1 VKFQEYMMT
10 DSPHSAHRRKKRF
23 RLCAPELSLLA
34 LLAMALYSC
43 VSRCQTPT
51 AVPATPVPAPAAGTP
66 VSNPTPALPAN
77 ATGTPITLEEAIRR
91 AQVSD
96 VNYRTAAANKSV
108 AGLDKSIARSAL
120 LPGVVY
126 HNAYIYTKPGQQ
138 TSTNTEITGT
148 TSTPIFIANNSVH
161 EYISQGAVTETI
173 GVAGIADYHRL
184 SAEAEASAARQ
195 EVARRGLVATVISNY
210 FNVLAAERKLVVAQR
225 SADEAQRFYQL
236 TQKLEAGREV
246 AHADV
251 VKANLQLQQRQRDLS
266 DTGLAAEKARLDLA
280 VLLFPDPLT
289 PFTLTNDLDQPSVL
303 PSKAEVQ
310 ADGANNNPDLRAAL
324 QAARAAKYE
333 LTAAKAA
340 YLPDL
345 SLGYFYGIDAPQFAT
360 KGPNGVNNLG
370 YSAAVTLDIP
380 VWDWFATRSRVKQSA
395 IRSDLANVELTA
407 TQRQLVASLEVLYN
421 EAAVAVQQL
430 ASFDETVRTA
440 AESLRLTNLRY
451 TAGEA
456 TVLEVVDAQNS
467 YSAAE
472 AAKVDAAVRYH
483 VAFGQLQTLTGKL
496 Q

>member
-1 VKFQEYMMT
+1 MMT
-10 DSPHSAHRRKKRF
+10 DSPHSAHRRNKRF
-23 RLCAPELSLLA
+23 RRRAPELSLLVGVV
-34 LLAMALYSC
+34 AMVLYSD
-43 VSRCQTPT
+43 VSHCQTPAAMT
-51 AVPATPVPAPAAGTP
+51 ATPVAAPAPAVPASA
-66 VSNPTPALPAN
+66 S
-77 ATGTPITLEEAIRR
+77 GTPITLEEAIQR

-96 VNYRTAAANKSV
+96 VNYRTAAATKSI
-108 AGLDKSIARSAL
+108 AGLDKSIGRSAL

-126 HNAYIYTKPGQQ
+126 HNAYIYTQPGRQ
-138 TSTNTEITGT
+138 SSENSAITGT

-184 SAEAEASAARQ
+184 SAEAEAAAARQ
-195 EVARRGLVATVISNY
+195 EVARRGLVATVIGNY
-210 FNVLAAERKLVVAQR
+210 FGVLAAERKLVVAQR
-225 SADEAQRFYQL
+225 STDEAQRFSQL

-251 VKANLQLQQRQRDLS
+251 VKANLQLQQRQRDLA
-266 DTGLAAEKARLDLA
+266 DAGLAAEKARLDLA
-280 VLLFPDPLT
+280 VLLFPDPRT
-289 PFTLTNDLDQPSVL
+289 PYTLTIGLDQPSVL
-303 PSKAEVQ
+303 PTKAEVQ
-310 ADGANNNPDLRAAL
+310 ADGAKNNPDLRAAL

-340 YLPDL
+340 YLPDI

-360 KGPNGVNNLG
+360 KGPNGVSNLG
-370 YSAAVTLDIP
+370 YSAAVSLDIP

-407 TQRQLVASLEVLYN
+407 TQRQLVASLEELYN

-467 YSAAE
+467 YSAAQ
-472 AAKVDAAVRYH
+472 AAQVDAAVRYH

-496 Q
+496 P

>member
-1 VKFQEYMMT
+1 MMT
-10 DSPHSAHRRKKRF
+10 DSPHSAHRRRKRF
-23 RLCAPELSLLA
+23 RPSAPELFLLVGVA
-34 LLAMALYSC
+34 AMMLSPEVLRA
-43 VSRCQTPT
+43 QT
-51 AVPATPVPAPAAGTP
+51 PAAGAA
-66 VSNPTPALPAN
+66 VSGPAPALPAS
-77 ATGTPITLEEAIRR
+77 ATGTPITLDEAIRR
-91 AQVSD
+91 AQISD
-96 VNYRTAAANKSV
+96 VNYRTAAAAKSV

-126 HNAYIYTKPGQQ
+126 HNQYIYTKPGQQ
-138 TSTNTEITGT
+138 SSTNTEITGT

-195 EVARRGLVATVISNY
+195 EVARRGLVATVIGNY
-210 FNVLAAERKLVVAQR
+210 FGVLAAERKLVVAQR
-225 SADEAQRFYQL
+225 STDEAQRFSQL

-251 VKANLQLQQRQRDLS
+251 VKANLQLQQRQRDLA
-266 DTGLAAEKARLDLA
+266 DAGLAAEKARLDLA

-289 PFTLTNDLDQPSVL
+289 PYTLTNDLDQPSVL

-310 ADGANNNPDLRAAL
+310 ADGAKNNPDLRAAL
-324 QAARAAKYE
+324 QSARAAKFE

-345 SLGYFYGIDAPQFAT
+345 SLGYFYGIDAPQFAL
-360 KGPNGVNNLG
+360 KGPDGAHNLG
-370 YSAAVTLDIP
+370 YSTVVTLDIP
-380 VWDWFATRSRVKQSA
+380 VWDWFATHSRVKQSA

-407 TQRQLVASLEVLYN
+407 TQRQLVASLEELYN
-421 EAAVAVQQL
+421 EAAVALQQV

-467 YSAAE
+467 YSAAQ
-472 AAKVDAAVRYH
+472 AAQVDAAVRYH

-496 Q
+496 P

>member
-1 VKFQEYMMT
+1 MT
-10 DSPHSAHRRKKRF
+10 ASLHAAHQRTTRLRR
-23 RLCAPELSLLA
+23 APELLA
-34 LLAMALYSC
+34 C
-43 VSRCQTPT
+43 VAAIAFQPAVVHAQTP
-51 AVPATPVPAPAAGTP
+51 VAAQAAP
-66 VSNPTPALPAN
+66 VSASAP
-77 ATGTPITLEEAIRR
+77 ATGTPITLDEAIRR
-91 AQVSD
+91 AQISD
-96 VNYRTAAANKSV
+96 VTYRTAAANKSV

-138 TSTNTEITGT
+138 SSTNTAITGT
-148 TSTPIFIANNSVH
+148 TSVPIFIANNSVH
-161 EYISQGAVTETI
+161 EYVSQGAVIETI
-173 GVAGIADYHRL
+173 GLAGIADYHRL

-195 EVARRGLVATVISNY
+195 EVARRGLVATVIGNY
-210 FNVLAAERKLVVAQR
+210 FGVLAAERKLVVAQR
-225 SADEAQRFYQL
+225 SADEAQRFSQL

-251 VKANLQLQQRQRDLS
+251 VKANLQLQQRQRDLA
-266 DTGLAAEKARLDLA
+266 DAGLAAEKARLDLA

-289 PFTLTNDLDQPSVL
+289 PYTLANDLEHPYVL
-303 PSKAEVQ
+303 PPKAEVQ
-310 ADGANNNPDLRAAL
+310 ADGTKNNPDLRAAL
-324 QAARAAKYE
+324 QTARAAKYE
-333 LTAAKAA
+333 LTAA
-340 YLPDL
+340 
-345 SLGYFYGIDAPQFAT
+345 FAV
-360 KGPNGVNNLG
+360 KGPDGTHNLG
-370 YSAAVTLDIP
+370 YSTVVTLDIP
-380 VWDWFATRSRVKQSA
+380 VWDWFATHSRVKQSA

-421 EAAVAVQQL
+421 EAAVAVQQV

-456 TVLEVVDAQNS
+456 SVLEVVDAQNS

>member
-1 VKFQEYMMT
+1 M
-10 DSPHSAHRRKKRF
+10 RF
-23 RLCAPELSLLA
+23 RQCAPELSLLVGI
-34 LLAMALYSC
+34 LAMALYTDISHG
-43 VSRCQTPT
+43 QTPA
-51 AVPATPVPAPAAGTP
+51 AVTATPVFAPAPAP
-66 VSNPTPALPAN
+66 PAP
-77 ATGTPITLEEAIRR
+77 TGTPITLDEAIQR

-96 VNYRTAAANKSV
+96 VNYRTAAAAKSI

-126 HNAYIYTKPGQQ
+126 HNSYIYTKPGQQ
-138 TSTNTEITGT
+138 SSTNTEITGT
-148 TSTPIFIANNSVH
+148 TSVPIFIANNSVH

-173 GVAGIADYHRL
+173 GLAGIADYHRL

-195 EVARRGLVATVISNY
+195 EVARRGLVATVIGNY
-210 FNVLAAERKLVVAQR
+210 FNVQAAERKLGVAQR
-225 SADEAQRFYQL
+225 SAEEAQRFSQL

-251 VKANLQLQQRQRDLS
+251 VKANLQLQQRQRDLA
-266 DTGLAAEKARLDLA
+266 DAGLAAEKARLDLA

-289 PFTLTNDLDQPSVL
+289 PYTLTNDLDQPSVL

-310 ADGANNNPDLRAAL
+310 ADGAKNNPDLRAAL
-324 QAARAAKYE
+324 QSARAAKFE
-333 LTAAKAA
+333 LNAARAA

-360 KGPNGVNNLG
+360 KGPDGTNNLG
-370 YSAAVTLDIP
+370 YSTVVTLDIP
-380 VWDWFATRSRVKQSA
+380 VWDWFATHSRVKQSS
-395 IRSDLANVELTA
+395 IRSDLATVELTA
-407 TQRQLVASLEVLYN
+407 TQRQLIASLEVLYN
-421 EAAVAVQQL
+421 EAAVALQQV

-451 TAGEA
+451 SGGEA

-467 YSAAE
+467 YSAAQ
-472 AAKVDAAVRYH
+472 AAQVDAAVRYH

-496 Q
+496 P